1 MFRTIARAGLLL
13 ASVSA
18 APLMAQAEPVKIGV
32 LVTLSGPPAVLGEHA
47 RDGALLA
54 AKALGNKVGGL
65 DAEIIVVDAEGK
77 PDVAAQKA
85 RELVEAQGADF
96 VIGPIFSNVMGAIAG
111 PVTSAGAFL
120 LSPNAGPSTFAG
132 KDCNENIFV
141 VSYQNDQM
149 PKVLAES
156 MNKQG
161 VANAFIMAPNYQ
173 AGKDSLN
180 GFKQQ
185 FKGEV
190 AGELYVPLGQLDFSA
205 ELAQV
210 AATQP
215 AAVYAFMP
223 GGMGVN
229 LVKQWAQAGLSNI
242 PLMSAFTVD
251 ETTLPAEK
259 DAALGMLTGSNW
271 APDLDA
277 PGNAEFVKAFEEAY
291 GRVPSLYAVGGYD
304 AMMLI
309 DSAVKTVGNTED
321 KAALRTALKAAEFQ
335 SLRGKFAFSSN
346 HFPIQDFYLTKA
358 VKRDDGVFQTSVVEK
373 VFTDYADAYVGEC
386 PMK

>member
-1 MFRTIARAGLLL
+1 MFRNLAHVGLLF

-277 PGNAEFVKAFEEAY
+277 PGNAEFVKAFEDAY

-321 KAALRTALKAAEFQ
+321 KAALRAALKAAEFQ

-373 VFTDYADAYVGEC
+373 VFADYADAYVGEC